1 MRLFMALKEQTI
13 LTVSI
18 RTQGTSADDDED
30 DDDDE
35 EEEERDWKR
44 L

>member
-1 MRLFMALKEQTI
+1 MALKKQTI

-30 DDDDE
+30 NDE